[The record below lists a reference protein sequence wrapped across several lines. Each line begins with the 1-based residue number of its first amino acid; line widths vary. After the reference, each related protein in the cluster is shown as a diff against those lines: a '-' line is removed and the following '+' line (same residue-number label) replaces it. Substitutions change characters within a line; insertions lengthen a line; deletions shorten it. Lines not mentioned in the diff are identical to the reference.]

1 MIKFFRKI
9 RFDLMGKNRTG
20 KYFKYA
26 IGEIILVVIGI
37 LIALSINNWNENR
50 KLEVK
55 SYDYLQRLEVDIDN
69 MSKGVNRTIR
79 ETARKYNQALM
90 ALNSLEAM
98 ELLSSHQEAFEKHL
112 KEYFQFEITMQ
123 NTTAF
128 NEMLS
133 AGDLGLIKNKWL
145 RTEFANM
152 SDYRDFIIEVN
163 QSNHDGYKNNMELIR
178 KHIRYNIQNQ
188 DTDSS
193 RVKVN
198 YDFDAMANDE
208 LFINQISNQVFTWH
222 DILRIYKS
230 YERRVNNVKDSI
242 QIELKKYD

>member
-1 MIKFFRKI
+1 MENK
-9 RFDLMGKNRTG
+9 TG

-26 IGEIILVVIGI
+26 IGEIVLVVVGI
-37 LIALSINNWNENR
+37 LIALQINNWNENR
-50 KLEVK
+50 KIEVK

-69 MSKGVNRTIR
+69 VSKGVNRSIR
-79 ETARKYNQALM
+79 EAARKYNQALT

-98 ELLSSHQEAFEKHL
+98 ELLSSHQEAFEKHF
-112 KEYFQFEITMQ
+112 KEYFQFDITMQ

-145 RTEFANM
+145 RTEFANI

-178 KHIRYNIQNQ
+178 KYIRYNIQNQ

-208 LFINQISNQVFTWH
+208 LFINQISNQVYTWH
-222 DILRIYKS
+222 DILRIYEY

>member
-9 RFDLMGKNRTG
+9 RQNLIMENKTG

-37 LIALSINNWNENR
+37 LIALQINNWNENR
-50 KLEVK
+50 KLQLK
-55 SYDYLQRLEVDIDN
+55 SYDYLQRLKVDLDN
-69 MSKGVNRTIR
+69 VSKDVNSSLKST
-79 ETARKYNQALM
+79 ERKSKQALI
-90 ALNSLEAM
+90 ALEALESK
-98 ELLSSHQEAFEKHL
+98 ELSPSKQKDFERHL
-112 KEYFQFEITMQ
+112 KEYFQFQITIQ
-123 NTTAF
+123 NTTAY

-133 AGDLGLIKNKWL
+133 SGDLGLIKNKWL

-178 KHIRYNIQNQ
+178 KYIRYNIQNQ

>member
-1 MIKFFRKI
+1 MENK
-9 RFDLMGKNRTG
+9 TG

-55 SYDYLQRLEVDIDN
+55 SYNYLQRLKEDIESV
-69 MSKGVNRTIR
+69 SKGVNGSIR
-79 ETARKYNQALM
+79 ATERKYHQALL
-90 ALNSLEAM
+90 ALNALKAM
-98 ELLSSHQEAFEKHL
+98 ELSPSQQEDFDKHL
-112 KEYFQFEITMQ
+112 KEYFRFEITIQ

-128 NEMLS
+128 NEMVS
-133 AGDLGLIKNKWL
+133 SGDLGLIKNKWL
-145 RTEFANM
+145 RTAFANI
-152 SDYRDFIIEVN
+152 SDQRDFIMEVN
-163 QSNHDGYKNNMELIR
+163 QSNHNAYKNNMGLIQ
-178 KHIRYNIQNQ
+178 KYVRYNIQNV

-198 YDFDAMANDE
+198 YDFDVISNDD

-222 DILRIYKS
+222 NILRLYKR
-230 YERRVNNVKDSI
+230 YEWEVNNVKDSI
-242 QIELKKYD
+242 QIELKKYN